1 MFQKPM
7 IFIEKTRVQAVKY
20 RFFRYFHRKLL
31 KENLENMQK
40 SKTLLTPQI
49 LEQAPKVLKL
59 GLIVFLSVGEER
71 KKTCSAMFVG
81 KNQGILHACSFSASV
96 SRRCIHAVALV
107 LRSWGRSLD
116 ANGTQDVLGGVVFG
130 GPMVCSFFC

>member
-1 MFQKPM
+1 
-7 IFIEKTRVQAVKY
+7 
-20 RFFRYFHRKLL
+20 
-31 KENLENMQK
+31 MQK

-116 ANGTQDVLGGVVFG
+116 VNGTQDVLGGVVFG
-130 GPMVCSFFC
+130 GPMVCSFFCKLLSSQSELFFVINLTLHLAKPSKPHVASFFST